1 MRKYLLLIGVVVLVA
16 ITVIPVLA
24 VEEQPIVIFDDG
36 RINNF
41 DVAAPVAVYGTDF
54 AGGRGLEVWAPI
66 GFEGA
71 GVLMLRVT
79 PEEIAAV
86 PLTPEKPT
94 IIASTDEL
102 GITLYRLPSGEFELT
117 AVCNCVEQYTLI
129 FEVLGPNTGYTS
141 HFYK

>member
-1 MRKYLLLIGVVVLVA
+1 MRKYLLLLGLVVLVA

-24 VEEQPIVIFDDG
+24 VEDAPLVVFEDG

-66 GFEGA
+66 GYEGA

-86 PLTPEKPT
+86 PATPEEAT
-94 IIASTDEL
+94 VIASTEEMN
-102 GITLYRLPSGEFELT
+102 ITLYRLPSGEFELT
-117 AVCNCVEQYTLI
+117 TVCNCVEQYSLV